1 MASGGHCGRG
11 VMVWM
16 QLHLVQCQASSASEN
31 TARKC
36 QLMTKTLVWPDAD
49 RKDGSLNATHL
60 WLLFL
65 GVNME
70 IEIKV
75 NGKTIKTSQSGLLA
89 LLKITAEIMD
99 SGDVYPYFHG
109 DHEKRDLEQAR
120 SLSIEIRELIDPLL
134 V

>member
-1 MASGGHCGRG
+1 
-11 VMVWM
+11 
-16 QLHLVQCQASSASEN
+16 
-31 TARKC
+31 
-36 QLMTKTLVWPDAD
+36 
-49 RKDGSLNATHL
+49 
-60 WLLFL
+60 
-65 GVNME
+65 ME

-99 SGDVYPYFHG
+99 SGDVYLYFYG
-109 DHEKRDLEQAR
+109 DHEKKDLEQAR

>member
-1 MASGGHCGRG
+1 M
-11 VMVWM
+11 
-16 QLHLVQCQASSASEN
+16 
-31 TARKC
+31 
-36 QLMTKTLVWPDAD
+36 
-49 RKDGSLNATHL
+49 
-60 WLLFL
+60 
-65 GVNME
+65 ME

-99 SGDVYPYFHG
+99 SGDVYPYFYG
-109 DHEKRDLEQAR
+109 DHEKKDLKQAR